1 MKKKNAL
8 FRMLSVFLASLML
21 FSLAACKDNQEQEE
35 DDQQISDSTYVYVPQ
50 FRSLNQ
56 EEDSYMGSF
65 QVMSNRMYF
74 EKTVYSE
81 NEREFSYQYLDLS
94 NPDGEPVTVYQEDD
108 SEQEEGFSSSINT
121 IFPDGADGIVLVTR
135 KQPVLDWETATDADY
150 QRVQRQTVYN
160 MKHIAG
166 DGSETFNVDITEY
179 VQMDADN
186 SYIQHAIADAEGRI
200 YISNGSSYIWVFDK
214 EGSHESTIQL
224 TSNPAFGGYVNSMGV
239 LGDGRAAF
247 MTDGPE
253 GMYIA
258 AYNADKKDFSDT
270 YGNLPPQSWN
280 SALTPGF
287 EGGVLIS
294 SQDALY
300 EYDLETQTYKEIL
313 KWMDCDMHPDYVRYA
328 AAMPDGSIIA
338 YYEEW
343 GGTSDGTSEQSIVQM
358 KKTPASEVVQ
368 KKIIT
373 LGCMSMSQGLQSAVI
388 SFNKNNPEY
397 KIEVKDYTA
406 SLDWSSE
413 DYAKSFEDA
422 RNRFYNDI
430 LTGNAPDLFVE
441 SDINL
446 KQFATM
452 GVIEDLTPYLEN
464 SSVVKKSDLF
474 EKVLDAYTINGILCT
489 IPDSFTISTL
499 IGRTS
504 ELGEEPGWTM
514 EEMIAYADEYPEA
527 VIFPYAS
534 RDAVLTYCL
543 MFNFDSYVNWETG
556 ECTFD
561 SPEFKLLLEF
571 AARYGEEAD
580 YNISQPKVLANHEA
594 LLCTM
599 SFSDVQD
606 WQLMEMMFNEPI
618 TAIGF
623 PATDSTGIMADGRNG
638 FCISATSQNKE
649 AAWAFIESLL
659 TEEAQKNTMF
669 KWGFPIRKSTYD
681 EILEEAMTPD
691 YQLNPDGTPVLDE
704 DGNPIEVSHHSYEY
718 DDVTFELMAV
728 TQEEADRIAELFDR
742 IGGTVTYN
750 EQLMSIINEEVE
762 PYFAGQKSVEE
773 VTDAIQGRIKL
784 YVDENR

>member
-1 MKKKNAL
+1 MKKKNV
-8 FRMLSVFLASLML
+8 FIRILSVCLSSVMA
-21 FSLAACKDNQEQEE
+21 FSLAACGNNQPQEDDNQQVT
-35 DDQQISDSTYVYVPQ
+35 DSTYVYVPEYHG
-50 FRSLNQ
+50 LNS
-56 EEDSYMGSF
+56 EEETYMGNF
-65 QVMSNRMYF
+65 LVVQNRLYF
-74 EKTVYSE
+74 EKTTYSE
-81 NEREFSYQYLDLS
+81 TNREFSYQYLDLS
-94 NPDGEPVTVYQEDD
+94 NPEGEHVTVYKEDD
-108 SEQEEGFSSSINT
+108 SQQEEGFSSSINA
-121 IFPDGADGIVLVTR
+121 IFPDGTDGVVLIVR
-135 KQPVLDWETATDADY
+135 KSPVLDWETATEADY
-150 QRVQRQTVYN
+150 QRVQRETVYI
-160 MKHIAG
+160 MKHFAG
-166 DGSETFNVDITEY
+166 DGTETFNVDITDY
-179 VQMDADN
+179 VRMDTENNYIQYSISDAD
-186 SYIQHAIADAEGRI
+186 GRI
-200 YISNGSSYIWVFDK
+200 YVSNGNSYIWVFDK
-214 EGSHESTIQL
+214 EGNHENTVQL
-224 TSNPAFGGYVNSMGV
+224 ASNPGFGGYINSMGV

-247 MTDGPE
+247 MSDGPE

-270 YGNLPPQSWN
+270 YSNLPPQSWN
-280 SALTPGF
+280 SGLTPGF

-294 SQDALY
+294 AQNALY

-328 AAMPDGSIIA
+328 AAMPDGNVIA

-343 GGTSDGTSEQSIVQM
+343 GGTNEQSIVQV

-368 KKIIT
+368 KQVIT
-373 LGCMSMSQGLQSAVI
+373 LGCMSMSQSLQSSVI

-397 KIEVKDYTA
+397 KIEVKDYSA
-406 SLDWSSE
+406 SIDWSSE
-413 DYAKSFEDA
+413 DFAKSFEDA
-422 RNRFYNDI
+422 SNRFYNDI

-474 EKVLDAYTINGILCT
+474 EKVLDAYTVNGILCT
-489 IPDSFTISTL
+489 IPDSFTVSTL
-499 IGRTS
+499 VGRTS

-514 EEMIAYADEYPEA
+514 EEMIAYADQNPEA
-527 VIFPYAS
+527 IIFPYAS
-534 RDAVLTYCL
+534 RDTVLMYCL

-556 ECTFD
+556 ECAFD
-561 SPEFKLLLEF
+561 SDEFKLLLEF
-571 AARYGEEAD
+571 AARYGEEVD
-580 YNISQPKVLANHEA
+580 YNVSEPKLLANHEA
-594 LLCTM
+594 LLSMM

-623 PATDSTGIMADGRNG
+623 PAAGSTGIMADGSNG

-659 TEEAQKNTMF
+659 TEEAQKNTRF
-669 KWGFPIRKSTYD
+669 KWGFPIRKSVYD
-681 EILEEAMTPD
+681 EILEEAMKPD
-691 YQLNPDGTPVLDE
+691 YMLDEEGNPVLDE
-704 DGNPIEVSHHSYEY
+704 NGNPIEISHHSYGY
-718 DDVTFELMAV
+718 DDITFELLAV
-728 TQEEADRIAELFDR
+728 TQEEADQIAELFDR
-742 IGGTVTYN
+742 IGGTATYN
-750 EQLMSIINEEVE
+750 EQLMSIIREELE